1 MKKKVLAVLL
11 GGCMVAGLVAGCG
24 SKDDGKATDGGDSG
38 EGGGGYHF
46 EVVVKSFQS
55 TYWQAAITGVD
66 EKAEE
71 LGVTVNK
78 TGPNAESDIADQV
91 QMLNN
96 AINQNPDGIALAANS
111 QDAVLEALQT
121 ALDKEIPVVCFDTG
135 VPDAPEGSVI
145 ATIATDNEAAGA
157 VAAENMYEV
166 IKDTIANATKP
177 VRIGEVNQDATSAN
191 ISGRGM
197 GFINKMK
204 ELIEADGK
212 TVAVVGNQY
221 YVDQVENNGDEGS
234 ADVIIEV
241 AVPAQTT
248 VELSATEAS
257 NIMNKEDT
265 IAIFGSNQVTAEG
278 VLTANQNLNVLAA
291 TPDEGIVGVGFDAG
305 ATLKAAVADG
315 TRLTLYCKND
325 YDRDAIFQS
334 TPLLEREVFEK
345 TGIAYKIDAETA
357 PDLSANLQ
365 TPSEAAELELFRQ
378 VFNAEPVGKNPVPSE
393 ESGDLNF

>member
-24 SKDDGKATDGGDSG
+24 SKDDGKAADGGDSG

-166 IKDTIANATKP
+166 IKDTIANATEQ

-197 GFINKMK
+197 RG
-204 ELIEADGK
+204 
-212 TVAVVGNQY
+212 
-221 YVDQVENNGDEGS
+221 
-234 ADVIIEV
+234 
-241 AVPAQTT
+241 
-248 VELSATEAS
+248 
-257 NIMNKEDT
+257 
-265 IAIFGSNQVTAEG
+265 
-278 VLTANQNLNVLAA
+278 
-291 TPDEGIVGVGFDAG
+291 
-305 ATLKAAVADG
+305 
-315 TRLTLYCKND
+315 
-325 YDRDAIFQS
+325 
-334 TPLLEREVFEK
+334 
-345 TGIAYKIDAETA
+345 
-357 PDLSANLQ
+357 
-365 TPSEAAELELFRQ
+365 
-378 VFNAEPVGKNPVPSE
+378 
-393 ESGDLNF
+393 